1 MRKAKSFSHIGN
13 HAVHVLARLAAR
25 NIVKDQLRNQ
35 GVRLSL
41 VPIRDIHAQAQEY
54 LRQHPELYVVA
65 RERALRMGMI
75 ELTKQITQSRALKRL
90 NFFLQLLRFSGSGA
104 Y

>member
-1 MRKAKSFSHIGN
+1 MEVQCVRLN
-13 HAVHVLARLAAR
+13 HSPISATARLAAR

-54 LRQHPELYVVA
+54 LRKHPELYVVA